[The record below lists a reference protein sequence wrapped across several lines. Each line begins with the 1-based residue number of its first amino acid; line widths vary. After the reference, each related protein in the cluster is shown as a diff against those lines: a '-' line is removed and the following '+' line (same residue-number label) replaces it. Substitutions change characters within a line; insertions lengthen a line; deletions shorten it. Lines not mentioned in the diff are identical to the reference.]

1 MIFASIWIDEDRKA
15 TLSIKSYLIAIIL
28 TFDSK
33 QKYV

>member
-1 MIFASIWIDEDRKA
+1 MIFASLYIDEDRKA
-15 TLSIKSYLIAIIL
+15 TLCIKSYLIAIIL